1 MSFLEVSTEKSGAV
15 AGAIAGFFDKIPAAA
30 HLLTTIFRW
39 VFVAIAVYV
48 LLHAIISLLRSKNP
62 SEIWAYVQD
71 ETGNSTPLSHWENVI
86 GRASSCDV
94 VLDSMSV
101 SRNHATQIRHNDGSW
116 T

>member
-1 MSFLEVSTEKSGAV
+1 M

-101 SRNHATQIRHNDGSW
+101 SRNHATLIRNNDGS
-116 T
+116 